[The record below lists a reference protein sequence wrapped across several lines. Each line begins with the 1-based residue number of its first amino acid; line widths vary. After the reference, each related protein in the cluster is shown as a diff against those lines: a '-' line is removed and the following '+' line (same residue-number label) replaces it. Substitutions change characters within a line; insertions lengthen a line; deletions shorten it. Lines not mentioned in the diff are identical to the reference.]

1 MSGKGLSVYGKPEN
15 NIILIFNII
24 IIGICY
30 IEYHFLSVAIQT
42 ENLLVL
48 MYHVKIR
55 CSQWQTEPWRPSDQG
70 SSVLQ
75 SSTWRLSQTSVF
87 VPSTSGAGG
96 PPRRWPRWS
105 CACRGPSPRPRTGGG
120 GPWWCTGTQRLHTSL
135 PPTTFLC
142 KSQDGWFYSTSVFV
156 LHP

>member
-24 IIGICY
+24 MIGICY

-55 CSQWQTEPWRPSDQG
+55 CSQ
-70 SSVLQ
+70 
-75 SSTWRLSQTSVF
+75 
-87 VPSTSGAGG
+87 
-96 PPRRWPRWS
+96 
-105 CACRGPSPRPRTGGG
+105 
-120 GPWWCTGTQRLHTSL
+120 
-135 PPTTFLC
+135 
-142 KSQDGWFYSTSVFV
+142 
-156 LHP
+156 